1 MATVSL
7 QDVRKVYR
15 GGVAAVKGVTLDI
28 ADGEFVSL
36 VGPSG
41 CGKSTTLN
49 LIAGLEELSGGELR
63 IDGQVVND
71 LSPRERDIAM
81 VFQSYALY
89 PHLDVAGNL
98 AFPLKVAGLGA
109 KDIDARVREVS
120 GVLGLEALLSRRP
133 KELSGGQRQRV
144 ALGRALVRRPKV
156 FLFDEPLSNLDA
168 ALRTQM
174 RGEIKKLHEQ
184 LKATFIYVT
193 HDQAE
198 AMTLSDR
205 VVVMSQGEVQQVA
218 PPRELYDAPANLFV
232 AGFFGSPRI
241 NLVKPRTLGL
251 SGGDERWAA
260 LATMILPMGGAPYV
274 VMPKGP
280 DDYDSASP
288 VIQRLL
294 DQNARFVAVAGIG
307 LLAPGD
313 TGQLNDPGP
322 SAARTAVG
330 YSRATDH
337 LYVFQGGSYTPDN
350 IQDLFRALGA
360 DNAVLLD
367 GGGSSAIV
375 LRRDT
380 GGMWSGAGSPRGNC
394 DTRQVLCDSRERAL
408 PSWLAFN

>member
-7 QDVRKVYR
+7 EDVRKVYR
-15 GGVAAVKGVTLDI
+15 GGVAAVKGVTLHI

-49 LIAGLEELSGGELR
+49 LIAGLEELSGGTLR
-63 IDGQVVND
+63 IDGAVVNGM
-71 LSPRERDIAM
+71 SPRERDIAM

-89 PHLDVAGNL
+89 PHMDVARNL
-98 AFPLKVAGLGA
+98 AFPLQVAGLGRA
-109 KDIDARVREVS
+109 DIDARVREVAS
-120 GVLGLEALLSRRP
+120 VLGLEGLLSRRP

-241 NLVKPRTLGL
+241 NLVKPRTLGQPD
-251 SGGDERWAA
+251 GDVVLGLRPEHLEVGQGTPPPGA
-260 LATMILPMGGAPYV
+260 LEGRVYLVEPMGAESWVTVEAAGERMV
-274 VMPKGP
+274 
-280 DDYDSASP
+280 
-288 VIQRLL
+288 
-294 DQNARFVAVAGIG
+294 AR
-307 LLAPGD
+307 APGD
-313 TGQLNDPGP
+313 FLAPSGTTVWLRYDP
-322 SAARTAVG
+322 ARLRRFDAKT
-330 YSRATDH
+330 
-337 LYVFQGGSYTPDN
+337 Q
-350 IQDLFRALGA
+350 RAL
-360 DNAVLLD
+360 
-367 GGGSSAIV
+367 
-375 LRRDT
+375 
-380 GGMWSGAGSPRGNC
+380 
-394 DTRQVLCDSRERAL
+394 
-408 PSWLAFN
+408 